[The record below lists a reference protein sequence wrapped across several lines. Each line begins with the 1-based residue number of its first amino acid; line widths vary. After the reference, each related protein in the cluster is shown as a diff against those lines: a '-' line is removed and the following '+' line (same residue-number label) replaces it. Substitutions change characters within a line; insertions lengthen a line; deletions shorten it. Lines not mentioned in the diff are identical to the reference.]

1 MPTLA
6 NIVYHV
12 VLRPGPVLHI
22 IDNRIE
28 QEDDPVRSQ
37 NAQCRDCGVYNV
49 DSVDVTVS
57 RDLFQENIGIT
68 RVSNV
73 ASREGYLHGTK
84 ATARFSSISLIWLIA
99 TYICL
104 TEALVRSA

>member
-6 NIVYHV
+6 DIVYHV
-12 VLRPGPVLHI
+12 VLRLGPRLHI

-28 QEDDPVRSQ
+28 QEGNPVWSQ

-49 DSVDVTVS
+49 DSVDIAVS
-57 RDLFQENIGIT
+57 RDLFQENIRIT

-73 ASREGYLHGTK
+73 ASRECYLHGTK
-84 ATARFSSISLIWLIA
+84 ATVRFSSILPIWLIT

-104 TEALVRSA
+104 TEALVRAA